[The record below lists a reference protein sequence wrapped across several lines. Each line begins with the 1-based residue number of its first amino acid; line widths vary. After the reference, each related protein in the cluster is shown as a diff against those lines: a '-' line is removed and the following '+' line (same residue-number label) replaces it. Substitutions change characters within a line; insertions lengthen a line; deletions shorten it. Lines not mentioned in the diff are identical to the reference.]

1 MKVTNTEHTVINDN
15 QSKCRMTQSLRHR
28 CILSGLSLK
37 WWAENGPMVSS
48 ARWFLPGWWGV
59 LPYDYLLCQQIL
71 ASLEG
76 QYVCSCGELG
86 HAEVYDATQAAF
98 F

>member
-1 MKVTNTEHTVINDN
+1 MISVPALPFSDAKHCNR
-15 QSKCRMTQSLRHR
+15 SLKRLRHR
-28 CILSGLSLK
+28 CILSELSLT
-37 WWAENGPMVSS
+37 WRAENGPMVFSD
-48 ARWFLPGWWGV
+48 RWFLPGWRGV

-71 ASLEG
+71 VSLEG

-86 HAEVYDATQAAF
+86 HAEVYDATQGAF